1 MPAIITIATR
11 LAIMLPMPHSL
22 CQGSSGFLMRSLS
35 RYVMTDPP
43 GYTRF
48 LQNQRR
54 LSTSIAATEG
64 LPQSRLYFDFSQ
76 LGCQPVRGRHK
87 FSDDVQ
93 ARGPIFNSTLI
104 ERMRRA
110 VVMMAGASQCR
121 STFRCGKSVQTT
133 ETTSPG
139 PPLLNDDTI
148 CIKELGRCRL
158 LH

>member
-1 MPAIITIATR
+1 
-11 LAIMLPMPHSL
+11 
-22 CQGSSGFLMRSLS
+22 
-35 RYVMTDPP
+35 MT
-43 GYTRF
+43 

-54 LSTSIAATEG
+54 LSTPVAATEG

-104 ERMRRA
+104 ECMRRA